1 MERSN
6 ERLIF
11 FIFLVIDR
19 IGIVVL
25 RVQLSIVWQRR
36 LFAVLQGEMR
46 LVMILDVI
54 YTLLTKLNRANTKL
68 N

>member
-6 ERLIF
+6 ELLKF
-11 FIFLVIDR
+11 FIFLAIDR

-46 LVMILDVI
+46 LVMILDLI